1 MATVGKDQK
10 NYPISISYLRSGVL
24 IARLATCLT
33 ALLDSCSMLKEV
45 AKRTEKSISAKSQ
58 SSIIQKKEKR
68 KQATCE
74 KLKFPLF

>member
-1 MATVGKDQK
+1 MATVGKNQK

-45 AKRTEKSISAKSQ
+45 AKIEQKNLSVQNPKAASYRKR
-58 SSIIQKKEKR
+58 KKEN
-68 KQATCE
+68 
-74 KLKFPLF
+74 KLRVKS